1 MEDFKGG
8 SSSDGGGKTSCHR
21 GHWRPAED
29 EKLRQLVD
37 QYGPQNWNFIAEH
50 LQGRS
55 GKSCRLRWYNQLD
68 PNINK
73 RPFTEDEEERLLK
86 AHQIHGNRWASI
98 SRLFPGRTDNAVKN
112 HYHVVMARR
121 KRERCLT
128 VHGKRNNF
136 QVQYSADHHHHH
148 RSSRNGS
155 TAPGSNFGFFRPQV
169 SLDYGSK
176 LGFQDNII
184 GRKGN
189 HIPMSSSNS
198 SPSWTN
204 ISASTITNDSL
215 VFDVFDAKRRDFIQ
229 YSSSSSL
236 YPNEGRPPALNESLH
251 RTYHPSST
259 IYGGDSYKNVA
270 GKQIPNFKKVVPSN
284 PFAFTS
290 SGDGHGSNKE
300 KTAIERQLVRL
311 SSNHREPAALWKS
324 PMASQQEENDHGGQ
338 LKNQDV
344 AFIDFLGVGI
354 S

>member
-1 MEDFKGG
+1 MEDFRG
-8 SSSDGGGKTSCHR
+8 SSSSDSGKSTSCHR

-37 QYGPQNWNFIAEH
+37 QFGPQNWNFIAEH

-73 RPFTEDEEERLLK
+73 RPFTEEEEERLLK
-86 AHQIHGNRWASI
+86 AHLIQGNRWASI
-98 SRLFPGRTDNAVKN
+98 ARLFPGRTDNAVKN

-128 VHGKRNNF
+128 VHGKRSNF
-136 QVQYSADHHHHH
+136 QVQYPSDHHQYHQSN
-148 RSSRNGS
+148 RNSS
-155 TAPGSNFGFFRPQV
+155 TTPGSNFGFSRPQV

-176 LGFQDNII
+176 LGFQNNII
-184 GRKGN
+184 ERKDSN
-189 HIPMSSSNS
+189 IPISSSNS

-215 VFDVFDAKRRDFIQ
+215 SFDVFDAKRKDYTQ
-229 YSSSSSL
+229 YSSSASIR
-236 YPNEGRPPALNESLH
+236 PKEGPLALNESLH
-251 RTYHPSST
+251 RTYLPGST
-259 IYGGDSYKNVA
+259 IYGGNGYQNVV
-270 GKQIPNFKKVVPSN
+270 GQQIPNAKRVVPNN

-290 SGDGHGSNKE
+290 YADGYGSNKE
-300 KTAIERQLVRL
+300 KIMKSQLGRL
-311 SSNHREPAALWKS
+311 QSDNHDSAAALWKF
-324 PMASQQEENDHGGQ
+324 PMASQQDRQGDHGGQ
-338 LKNQDV
+338 IKNKDV

>member
-1 MEDFKGG
+1 
-8 SSSDGGGKTSCHR
+8 
-21 GHWRPAED
+21 
-29 EKLRQLVD
+29 
-37 QYGPQNWNFIAEH
+37 
-50 LQGRS
+50 
-55 GKSCRLRWYNQLD
+55 
-68 PNINK
+68 
-73 RPFTEDEEERLLK
+73 
-86 AHQIHGNRWASI
+86 
-98 SRLFPGRTDNAVKN
+98 
-112 HYHVVMARR
+112 MARR

-136 QVQYSADHHHHH
+136 QVQYSADHHHH

-184 GRKGN
+184 GRKEG
-189 HIPMSSSNS
+189 
-198 SPSWTN
+198 T
-204 ISASTITNDSL
+204 
-215 VFDVFDAKRRDFIQ
+215 FIQ

-251 RTYHPSST
+251 CTYHPSST

-270 GKQIPNFKKVVPSN
+270 GKQIPNSKKVVPSN

-300 KTAIERQLVRL
+300 KTTIERQLVRL
-311 SSNHREPAALWKS
+311 SSNRREPAALWKS

>member
-1 MEDFKGG
+1 MEDLKG
-8 SSSDGGGKTSCHR
+8 SSSSDDGKTSCHR

-128 VHGKRNNF
+128 FHGKRNNF
-136 QVQYSADHHHHH
+136 QVQYSTDHHHP
-148 RSSRNGS
+148 RSNRNSS
-155 TAPGSNFGFFRPQV
+155 TPPGSNFVLFRPQV

-176 LGFQDNII
+176 LGFQNNII
-184 GRKGN
+184 ERKGTN
-189 HIPMSSSNS
+189 IPMSSSNS

-215 VFDVFDAKRRDFIQ
+215 SFDVFDAKRKDYIQ
-229 YSSSSSL
+229 YSGSSSF
-236 YPNEGRPPALNESLH
+236 YPKEGPLALNESLH
-251 RTYHPSST
+251 CTYRPSST
-259 IYGGDSYKNVA
+259 IYGGNNYQNVA
-270 GKQIPNFKKVVPSN
+270 GQQIPNSKKVDPNN
-284 PFAFTS
+284 PFALTS
-290 SGDGHGSNKE
+290 YGDGYGSNKE
-300 KTAIERQLVRL
+300 KIIESQLVRL
-311 SSNHREPAALWKS
+311 NSNHLEPAALLKL

-338 LKNQDV
+338 FKNQDV

>member
-1 MEDFKGG
+1 MEDLKG
-8 SSSDGGGKTSCHR
+8 SSSSDDGKTSCHR

-128 VHGKRNNF
+128 FHGK
-136 QVQYSADHHHHH
+136 
-148 RSSRNGS
+148 
-155 TAPGSNFGFFRPQV
+155 
-169 SLDYGSK
+169 DYIQFSG
-176 LGFQDNII
+176 
-184 GRKGN
+184 
-189 HIPMSSSNS
+189 SSS
-198 SPSWTN
+198 
-204 ISASTITNDSL
+204 
-215 VFDVFDAKRRDFIQ
+215 F
-229 YSSSSSL
+229 
-236 YPNEGRPPALNESLH
+236 YPKEGPLALNESLH
-251 RTYHPSST
+251 CTYRPSST
-259 IYGGDSYKNVA
+259 IYGGNTYQKVA
-270 GKQIPNFKKVVPSN
+270 GQQIPNSKKVDPNN
-284 PFAFTS
+284 PFALTS
-290 SGDGHGSNKE
+290 YGDGYGSNKE
-300 KTAIERQLVRL
+300 KIIESQLMRL
-311 SSNHREPAALWKS
+311 NSNHHEPAALLKL

-338 LKNQDV
+338 FKNQDV

>member
-128 VHGKRNNF
+128 VHATKMLLE
-136 QVQYSADHHHHH
+136 S
-148 RSSRNGS
+148 RS
-155 TAPGSNFGFFRPQV
+155 
-169 SLDYGSK
+169 
-176 LGFQDNII
+176 
-184 GRKGN
+184 
-189 HIPMSSSNS
+189 H
-198 SPSWTN
+198 
-204 ISASTITNDSL
+204 
-215 VFDVFDAKRRDFIQ
+215 
-229 YSSSSSL
+229 
-236 YPNEGRPPALNESLH
+236 
-251 RTYHPSST
+251 
-259 IYGGDSYKNVA
+259 
-270 GKQIPNFKKVVPSN
+270 NFKKVVPNN
-284 PFAFTS
+284 PSAFTS

-300 KTAIERQLVRL
+300 KTTIERQLVRL
-311 SSNHREPAALWKS
+311 SSNLREPAALWKS